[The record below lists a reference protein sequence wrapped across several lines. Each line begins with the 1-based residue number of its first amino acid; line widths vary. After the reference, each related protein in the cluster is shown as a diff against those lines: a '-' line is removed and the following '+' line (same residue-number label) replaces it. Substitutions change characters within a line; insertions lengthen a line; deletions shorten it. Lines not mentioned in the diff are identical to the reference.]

1 LLYFVCA
8 RQRVSAVHFSPA
20 RTAADGDWK
29 MAVLIR
35 KFKKYAIFIVGVA
48 ILLTAGPFWRGE
60 ARAQGDGKSL
70 EQLQVL
76 QCLNQ
81 IAVSLTHIMN
91 YNDKVVLDQEY
102 NNIINNLNLSKIPDA
117 DIITLLQELM
127 DLLTSSKIQE
137 HERAYLMRNYE
148 KNIQEELKKRLRS
161 RIFDTDLV
169 LNPYTTV
176 LNAMLN
182 VGSFYFNYRSQI
194 DQYRKEEDEKA
205 WQIEAKTLEGLNQFY
220 KKLLKYSWDLMRR
233 YNFPDEW
240 RLDEK
245 QLSTYT
251 AILKEGDPELRYR
264 KLERIERSF
273 QKFPPYWYYRGQ
285 TAMDIGRR
293 DEALRCFDQ
302 FQSIHQGIF
311 RKDPYAAS
319 TAMCRTML
327 AGEAASPDAIRKDL
341 ERILANS
348 DDADWSNI
356 LFAAMQ
362 YARLGDAETAGKL
375 ILRNLDNG
383 HTAFIESPDM
393 IRAVGP
399 ALLLN
404 ARPDVFDRVMEDVL
418 EQDKVKNY
426 DVLWLYQEMRNRDI
440 LKKIEPEFNRVL
452 LLSENKSHL
461 NPLNLFK
468 GDNLSLFLPTRWVV
482 DNLDVTL
489 RLTGERGEL
498 KFRADEM
505 VVLPHHPEMTV
516 LKFEDV
522 LSIESIVEKD
532 RFVEIAVALV
542 HEKLPLDQTEKEKY
556 DIEMFFTSEIL
567 SAESH
572 LNKIITYSKPIL
584 APADGREAP
593 SPAGGQ
599 EKAADVGHGKADDDD
614 EAVWF
619 AKEQIVING
628 EVFRW
633 SDDGILFK

>member
-1 LLYFVCA
+1 MADGFSHPMK
-8 RQRVSAVHFSPA
+8 RWSAVATIVVLLLTGVFSPRELPA
-20 RTAADGDWK
+20 ESDK
-29 MAVLIR
+29 HM
-35 KFKKYAIFIVGVA
+35 
-48 ILLTAGPFWRGE
+48 
-60 ARAQGDGKSL
+60 

-404 ARPDVFDRVMEDVL
+404 ARPDVFDRVMEDVM

-426 DVLWLYQEMRNRDI
+426 DVLWLYQEIRNRDI

-452 LLSENKSHL
+452 LLSEKKSHL

-489 RLTGERGEL
+489 RLTGERGER
-498 KFRADEM
+498 KFHPDEM

-532 RFVEIAVALV
+532 RFVEIAVAIV
-542 HEKLPLDQTEKEKY
+542 HEKLPLDQTDKEKY
-556 DIEMFFTSEIL
+556 NIEMFFTSEIL
-567 SAESH
+567 PAESH
-572 LNKIITYSKPIL
+572 LKKIITYSKPIL
-584 APADGREAP
+584 APADGREVP

-599 EKAADVGHGKADDDD
+599 EKAADAGQGKADNDD

-633 SDDGILFK
+633 SDDGIFFD

>member
-1 LLYFVCA
+1 MADGFSHPMK
-8 RQRVSAVHFSPA
+8 RWSAVATIVVLLLTGVFSPRELPA
-20 RTAADGDWK
+20 ESDK
-29 MAVLIR
+29 HM
-35 KFKKYAIFIVGVA
+35 
-48 ILLTAGPFWRGE
+48 
-60 ARAQGDGKSL
+60 

-251 AILKEGDPELRYR
+251 AILKERDPELRYR

-404 ARPDVFDRVMEDVL
+404 ARPDVFDRVMEDVM

-426 DVLWLYQEMRNRDI
+426 DVLWLYQEIRNRDI

-452 LLSENKSHL
+452 LLSEKKSHL

-489 RLTGERGEL
+489 RLTGERGER
-498 KFRADEM
+498 KFHPDEM

-532 RFVEIAVALV
+532 RFVEIAVAIV
-542 HEKLPLDQTEKEKY
+542 HEKLPLDQTDKEKY
-556 DIEMFFTSEIL
+556 NIEMFFTSEIL
-567 SAESH
+567 PAESH
-572 LNKIITYSKPIL
+572 LKKIITYSKPIL
-584 APADGREAP
+584 APADGREVP

-599 EKAADVGHGKADDDD
+599 EKAADAGQGKADNDD

-633 SDDGILFK
+633 SDDGIFFD

>member
-1 LLYFVCA
+1 
-8 RQRVSAVHFSPA
+8 
-20 RTAADGDWK
+20 
-29 MAVLIR
+29 
-35 KFKKYAIFIVGVA
+35 
-48 ILLTAGPFWRGE
+48 
-60 ARAQGDGKSL
+60 
-70 EQLQVL
+70 
-76 QCLNQ
+76 
-81 IAVSLTHIMN
+81 
-91 YNDKVVLDQEY
+91 
-102 NNIINNLNLSKIPDA
+102 
-117 DIITLLQELM
+117 
-127 DLLTSSKIQE
+127 
-137 HERAYLMRNYE
+137 
-148 KNIQEELKKRLRS
+148 
-161 RIFDTDLV
+161 
-169 LNPYTTV
+169 
-176 LNAMLN
+176 
-182 VGSFYFNYRSQI
+182 
-194 DQYRKEEDEKA
+194 
-205 WQIEAKTLEGLNQFY
+205 
-220 KKLLKYSWDLMRR
+220 
-233 YNFPDEW
+233 
-240 RLDEK
+240 
-245 QLSTYT
+245 
-251 AILKEGDPELRYR
+251 
-264 KLERIERSF
+264 
-273 QKFPPYWYYRGQ
+273 
-285 TAMDIGRR
+285 MDIGRR

-404 ARPDVFDRVMEDVL
+404 ARPDVFDRVMEDVM

-426 DVLWLYQEMRNRDI
+426 DVLWLYQEIRNRDI

-452 LLSENKSHL
+452 LLSEKKSHL

-489 RLTGERGEL
+489 RLTGERGER
-498 KFRADEM
+498 KFHPDEM

-532 RFVEIAVALV
+532 RFVEIAVAIV
-542 HEKLPLDQTEKEKY
+542 HEKLPLDQTDKEKY
-556 DIEMFFTSEIL
+556 NIEMFFTSEIL
-567 SAESH
+567 PAESH
-572 LNKIITYSKPIL
+572 LKKIITYSKPIL
-584 APADGREAP
+584 APADGREVP

-599 EKAADVGHGKADDDD
+599 EKAADAGQGKADNDD

-633 SDDGILFK
+633 SDDGIFFD

>member
-1 LLYFVCA
+1 
-8 RQRVSAVHFSPA
+8 
-20 RTAADGDWK
+20 

-60 ARAQGDGKSL
+60 AWPQGNGKSL

-137 HERAYLMRNYE
+137 HERAHLMRNYE

-194 DQYRKEEDEKA
+194 DQYRKEADEKA

-251 AILKEGDPELRYR
+251 AILKERDPELRYR

-327 AGEAASPDAIRKDL
+327 AGEAASPDTIRKDL

-362 YARLGDAETAGKL
+362 YARLGDTETAGKL

-404 ARPDVFDRVMEDVL
+404 ARPDVFDRVMEDVM

-426 DVLWLYQEMRNRDI
+426 DVLWLYQEIRNRDI

-461 NPLNLFK
+461 NPLNLFR

-489 RLTGERGEL
+489 LLTGERGER
-498 KFRADEM
+498 KFHPDEM

-516 LKFEDV
+516 LKFENV
-522 LSIESIVEKD
+522 LSIKSIVEKD
-532 RFVEIAVALV
+532 RFVEIAVAIV
-542 HEKLPLDQTEKEKY
+542 HEKLPLDKTDKEKY
-556 DIEMFFTSEIL
+556 DIKMFFTSEIL
-567 SAESH
+567 PAESH
-572 LNKIITYSKPIL
+572 LNKIITYSKLIL
-584 APADGREAP
+584 APADGGEAP

-599 EKAADVGHGKADDDD
+599 EKAADEGPRKADDDD

-633 SDDGILFK
+633 SDDGIFFE

>member
-1 LLYFVCA
+1 
-8 RQRVSAVHFSPA
+8 
-20 RTAADGDWK
+20 

-60 ARAQGDGKSL
+60 AWPQGNGKSL

-137 HERAYLMRNYE
+137 HERAHLMRNYE

-194 DQYRKEEDEKA
+194 DQYRKEADEKA

-251 AILKEGDPELRYR
+251 AILKERDPELRYR

-404 ARPDVFDRVMEDVL
+404 ARPDVFDRVMEDVM

-426 DVLWLYQEMRNRDI
+426 DVLWLYQEIRNRDI

-452 LLSENKSHL
+452 LLSEKKSHL

-489 RLTGERGEL
+489 RLTGERGER
-498 KFRADEM
+498 KFHPDEM

-532 RFVEIAVALV
+532 RFVEIAVAIV
-542 HEKLPLDQTEKEKY
+542 HEKLPLDQTDKEKY
-556 DIEMFFTSEIL
+556 NIEMFFTSEIL
-567 SAESH
+567 PAESH
-572 LNKIITYSKPIL
+572 LKKIITYSKPIL
-584 APADGREAP
+584 APADGREVP

-599 EKAADVGHGKADDDD
+599 EKAADAGQGKADNDD

-633 SDDGILFK
+633 SDDGIFFD